1 MKANTYLNF
10 AGNTEEAF
18 RFYADTLGGE
28 LTDIMRFGDVPM
40 EGVSLPEHEQE
51 RVMHVG
57 LPLSDDQTLM
67 GADILES
74 QGHELD
80 VGNNTYISL
89 HVDSKDEADQ
99 LFATLCEGGEAEM
112 EMTDMP
118 WGDYWGSFRDR
129 FGVQWMISYTYP
141 DEAGDQGAS
150 RDR

>member
-18 RFYADTLGGE
+18 RFYTDALGGE
-28 LTDIMRFGDVPM
+28 LTDILRFGDVPM

-51 RVMHVG
+51 KVMHVG
-57 LPLSDDQTLM
+57 LPLSEDQTLM

-74 QGHELD
+74 QGHELE

-89 HVDSKDEADQ
+89 HVDSKDEADR

-141 DEAGDQGAS
+141 NQGGDQDAS